1 MVRRLAVSA
10 VLKMKTTITKRIL
23 KLELGAGIIETEE
36 SRRER
41 EFEETIRRRIA
52 EGRARLG
59 LPSRTFTDSERR
71 ELAGMSVED
80 ILQRGRLRARE
91 RAPEHRR

>member
-1 MVRRLAVSA
+1 
-10 VLKMKTTITKRIL
+10 MKTIDRRIR
-23 KLELGAGIIETEE
+23 KLEVGAGIIETEG

-59 LPSRTFTDSERR
+59 LLPRTFTDSERR
-71 ELAGMSVED
+71 ERAGMSVEE
-80 ILQRGRLRARE
+80 ILQRGRARAH
-91 RAPEHRR
+91 AGAGDEHA

>member
-1 MVRRLAVSA
+1 MRSIN
-10 VLKMKTTITKRIL
+10 TRIH
-23 KLELGAGIIETEE
+23 KLEAGAGIIETEE

-41 EFEETIRRRIA
+41 EFEETTRRRIA

-59 LPSRTFTDSERR
+59 LPPRTFTDSERG
-71 ELAGMSVED
+71 EPAGMSVEE

-91 RAPEHRR
+91 RAA